1 MPWWRP
7 SLPLTGDI
15 EQVPSAVSA
24 IKVKGE
30 RAYHRVRSGEASS
43 WPPGRSPCRG
53 SSSATPRAAD
63 ADGTPVLDVDV
74 EVTVSSGTYVRAL
87 ARDLGAALGCGGHLT
102 ALRRT
107 RVGGFAIADAHPLA
121 DLEARQGER
130 MPVTPLADAARAAFA
145 VREVDEAQARTLGY
159 GQRLESAVPGRTEPV
174 AAIAPGR
181 HPGGDARRVASHG
194 AQPRRVCP
202 GEFVEWCPCIAG
214 PTPPET
220 PAALRPCVL
229 TLGNFDGV
237 HRGHRAVL
245 NALVD
250 AGHRLGLPAVAITFE
265 PHPIAVL
272 RPEQAPELIAPGA
285 IRDDLIADS
294 GVDGLLVL
302 DFTTEFAQQTPEDFV
317 RAVFVRGLDARCV
330 VVGMDTRFGYR
341 NSGDVS
347 TLADLGEQFGFEV
360 VALDDVGEGERFSS
374 TVVRDHLRAGEVGEA
389 ARILGRP
396 HRVVGTV
403 VHGNH
408 RGKALGY
415 PTANL
420 SADSLG
426 LVPLEGVYAG
436 WLTRLD
442 LADGRARPHDAGRDQ
457 RRHQPHLRDP
467 RPAHRRGLRARPRRP
482 RPLRRAHHGRVHG
495 PHPADAEVRER
506 RRAARGDGQGR
517 RAVPRAA
524 HQDRPRLIR
533 MHASGSGR
541 GPAGLS
547 P

>member
-1 MPWWRP
+1 VVPVHRWTDP
-7 SLPLTGDI
+7 S
-15 EQVPSAVSA
+15 
-24 IKVKGE
+24 
-30 RAYHRVRSGEASS
+30 
-43 WPPGRSPCRG
+43 
-53 SSSATPRAAD
+53 
-63 ADGTPVLDVDV
+63 
-74 EVTVSSGTYVRAL
+74 
-87 ARDLGAALGCGGHLT
+87 
-102 ALRRT
+102 
-107 RVGGFAIADAHPLA
+107 
-121 DLEARQGER
+121 
-130 MPVTPLADAARAAFA
+130 
-145 VREVDEAQARTLGY
+145 
-159 GQRLESAVPGRTEPV
+159 
-174 AAIAPGR
+174 
-181 HPGGDARRVASHG
+181 
-194 AQPRRVCP
+194 
-202 GEFVEWCPCIAG
+202 
-214 PTPPET
+214 ET

-272 RPEQAPELIAPGA
+272 RPEQAPELIAPSSV
-285 IRDDLIADS
+285 RDDLIADS
-294 GVDGLLVL
+294 GIDGLLVL

-347 TLADLGEQFGFEV
+347 TLTDLGEQFGFEV

-374 TVVRDHLRAGEVGEA
+374 TVVRTHLRAGEVGEA

-436 WLTRLD
+436 WLTRIDLPDGERDRTMPAAISVGTNPTFETHDRRTVEAYVLDRDDLD
-442 LADGRARPHDAGRDQ
+442 LYDERVMVEFTAHIRPTLRFESVDDLLEAMGRDVE
-457 RRHQPHLRDP
+457 RCRELLTKIV
-467 RPAHRRGLRARPRRP
+467 PA
-482 RPLRRAHHGRVHG
+482 
-495 PHPADAEVRER
+495 
-506 RRAARGDGQGR
+506 
-517 RAVPRAA
+517 
-524 HQDRPRLIR
+524 
-533 MHASGSGR
+533 
-541 GPAGLS
+541 
-547 P
+547 

>member
-1 MPWWRP
+1 VHRWTDP
-7 SLPLTGDI
+7 S
-15 EQVPSAVSA
+15 
-24 IKVKGE
+24 
-30 RAYHRVRSGEASS
+30 
-43 WPPGRSPCRG
+43 
-53 SSSATPRAAD
+53 
-63 ADGTPVLDVDV
+63 
-74 EVTVSSGTYVRAL
+74 
-87 ARDLGAALGCGGHLT
+87 
-102 ALRRT
+102 
-107 RVGGFAIADAHPLA
+107 
-121 DLEARQGER
+121 
-130 MPVTPLADAARAAFA
+130 
-145 VREVDEAQARTLGY
+145 
-159 GQRLESAVPGRTEPV
+159 
-174 AAIAPGR
+174 
-181 HPGGDARRVASHG
+181 
-194 AQPRRVCP
+194 
-202 GEFVEWCPCIAG
+202 
-214 PTPPET
+214 ET
-220 PAALRPCVL
+220 PEALRPCVL

-250 AGHRLGLPAVAITFE
+250 AGSRLGLPAVAITFD

-272 RPEQAPELIAPGA
+272 RPEQAPELVAPGA
-285 IRDDLIADS
+285 VRDDLIADT
-294 GVDGLLVL
+294 GIDGLLVL

-374 TVVRDHLRAGEVGEA
+374 TVVRAHLRVGEVGEA

-442 LADGRARPHDAGRDQ
+442 LAEGERDRTMPAAISVGTNPTFETHDRRTVEAYVLDRDDLDLYDERVMVEFTAHIRPTLKFDSVDDLLEAMGRDVE
-457 RRHQPHLRDP
+457 RCRELLARIV
-467 RPAHRRGLRARPRRP
+467 PA
-482 RPLRRAHHGRVHG
+482 
-495 PHPADAEVRER
+495 
-506 RRAARGDGQGR
+506 
-517 RAVPRAA
+517 
-524 HQDRPRLIR
+524 
-533 MHASGSGR
+533 
-541 GPAGLS
+541 
-547 P
+547 

>member
-1 MPWWRP
+1 M
-7 SLPLTGDI
+7 
-15 EQVPSAVSA
+15 
-24 IKVKGE
+24 
-30 RAYHRVRSGEASS
+30 
-43 WPPGRSPCRG
+43 
-53 SSSATPRAAD
+53 
-63 ADGTPVLDVDV
+63 LDVDV

-121 DLEARQGER
+121 DLEARQGEP
-130 MPVTPLADAARAAFA
+130 MPVTPLADAARAAFV

-159 GQRLESAVPGRTEPV
+159 GQRLESEVPGRTEPV

-181 HPGGDARRVASHG
+181 HPRRDARRVASHG

-202 GEFVEWCPCIAG
+202 GEFVEWCPCIVG

-250 AGHRLGLPAVAITFE
+250 AGHRLGLPAVAITFD

-285 IRDDLIADS
+285 VRDDLIADS
-294 GVDGLLVL
+294 GIDGLLVL

-442 LADGRARPHDAGRDQ
+442 LAEGEPDRTMPAAISVGTNPTFETHDRRTVEAYVLDRDDLDLYDERVMVEFTAHIRPTLKFESVDELLEAMGKDVARCRE
-457 RRHQPHLRDP
+457 LLTKIV
-467 RPAHRRGLRARPRRP
+467 PA
-482 RPLRRAHHGRVHG
+482 
-495 PHPADAEVRER
+495 
-506 RRAARGDGQGR
+506 
-517 RAVPRAA
+517 
-524 HQDRPRLIR
+524 
-533 MHASGSGR
+533 
-541 GPAGLS
+541 
-547 P
+547 

>member
-1 MPWWRP
+1 VHRWTDP
-7 SLPLTGDI
+7 S
-15 EQVPSAVSA
+15 
-24 IKVKGE
+24 
-30 RAYHRVRSGEASS
+30 
-43 WPPGRSPCRG
+43 
-53 SSSATPRAAD
+53 
-63 ADGTPVLDVDV
+63 
-74 EVTVSSGTYVRAL
+74 
-87 ARDLGAALGCGGHLT
+87 
-102 ALRRT
+102 
-107 RVGGFAIADAHPLA
+107 
-121 DLEARQGER
+121 
-130 MPVTPLADAARAAFA
+130 
-145 VREVDEAQARTLGY
+145 
-159 GQRLESAVPGRTEPV
+159 
-174 AAIAPGR
+174 
-181 HPGGDARRVASHG
+181 
-194 AQPRRVCP
+194 
-202 GEFVEWCPCIAG
+202 
-214 PTPPET
+214 ET
-220 PAALRPCVL
+220 PEALRPCVL

-250 AGHRLGLPAVAITFE
+250 AGSRLGLPAVAITFD
-265 PHPIAVL
+265 PHPVAVL
-272 RPEQAPELIAPGA
+272 RPEQAPELVAPGA
-285 IRDDLIADS
+285 VRDDLIAES
-294 GVDGLLVL
+294 GIDGLLVL

-374 TVVRDHLRAGEVGEA
+374 TVVRAHLRAGEAGEA

-442 LADGRARPHDAGRDQ
+442 LPEGARDRTMPAAISVGTNPTFQTHDRRTVEAYVLDRDDLDLYDE
-457 RRHQPHLRDP
+457 RVMVEFTAHI
-467 RPAHRRGLRARPRRP
+467 RPTLKFDSVDDLLEAMGSDVERCRELLARI
-482 RPLRRAHHGRVHG
+482 V
-495 PHPADAEVRER
+495 PA
-506 RRAARGDGQGR
+506 
-517 RAVPRAA
+517 
-524 HQDRPRLIR
+524 
-533 MHASGSGR
+533 
-541 GPAGLS
+541 
-547 P
+547 

>member
-1 MPWWRP
+1 VVPVHRWTNP
-7 SLPLTGDI
+7 S
-15 EQVPSAVSA
+15 
-24 IKVKGE
+24 
-30 RAYHRVRSGEASS
+30 
-43 WPPGRSPCRG
+43 
-53 SSSATPRAAD
+53 
-63 ADGTPVLDVDV
+63 
-74 EVTVSSGTYVRAL
+74 
-87 ARDLGAALGCGGHLT
+87 
-102 ALRRT
+102 
-107 RVGGFAIADAHPLA
+107 
-121 DLEARQGER
+121 
-130 MPVTPLADAARAAFA
+130 
-145 VREVDEAQARTLGY
+145 
-159 GQRLESAVPGRTEPV
+159 
-174 AAIAPGR
+174 
-181 HPGGDARRVASHG
+181 
-194 AQPRRVCP
+194 
-202 GEFVEWCPCIAG
+202 
-214 PTPPET
+214 ET

-245 NALVD
+245 NALVE
-250 AGHRLGLPAVAITFE
+250 AGHRHGLPSVAITFE

-272 RPEQAPELIAPGA
+272 RPEQAPELIAPGS

-408 RGKALGY
+408 RGKGLGY

-442 LADGRARPHDAGRDQ
+442 LAEDERDRTMPAAISVGTNPTFETHDRRTVEAYVLDRDDLDLYDERVMVEFTAHIRPTLRFESVDELLEAMGRDVA
-457 RRHQPHLRDP
+457 RCRELLTKIV
-467 RPAHRRGLRARPRRP
+467 PA
-482 RPLRRAHHGRVHG
+482 
-495 PHPADAEVRER
+495 
-506 RRAARGDGQGR
+506 
-517 RAVPRAA
+517 
-524 HQDRPRLIR
+524 
-533 MHASGSGR
+533 
-541 GPAGLS
+541 
-547 P
+547 

>member
-1 MPWWRP
+1 MHRWTDP
-7 SLPLTGDI
+7 S
-15 EQVPSAVSA
+15 
-24 IKVKGE
+24 
-30 RAYHRVRSGEASS
+30 
-43 WPPGRSPCRG
+43 
-53 SSSATPRAAD
+53 
-63 ADGTPVLDVDV
+63 
-74 EVTVSSGTYVRAL
+74 
-87 ARDLGAALGCGGHLT
+87 
-102 ALRRT
+102 
-107 RVGGFAIADAHPLA
+107 
-121 DLEARQGER
+121 
-130 MPVTPLADAARAAFA
+130 
-145 VREVDEAQARTLGY
+145 
-159 GQRLESAVPGRTEPV
+159 
-174 AAIAPGR
+174 
-181 HPGGDARRVASHG
+181 
-194 AQPRRVCP
+194 
-202 GEFVEWCPCIAG
+202 
-214 PTPPET
+214 ET
-220 PAALRPCVL
+220 PEALRPCVL

-250 AGHRLGLPAVAITFE
+250 AGSRLGLPAVAITFD
-265 PHPIAVL
+265 PHPVAVL
-272 RPEQAPELIAPGA
+272 RPEQAPELVAPGA
-285 IRDDLIADS
+285 VRDDLIAES
-294 GVDGLLVL
+294 GIDGLLVL

-374 TVVRDHLRAGEVGEA
+374 TVVRAHLRAGEVGEA

-442 LADGRARPHDAGRDQ
+442 LPEGARDRTMPAAISVGTNPTFQTHDRRTVEAYVLDRDDLDLYDE
-457 RRHQPHLRDP
+457 RVMVEFTAHI
-467 RPAHRRGLRARPRRP
+467 RPTLKFDSVDDLLEAMGSDVERCRELLARI
-482 RPLRRAHHGRVHG
+482 V
-495 PHPADAEVRER
+495 PA
-506 RRAARGDGQGR
+506 
-517 RAVPRAA
+517 
-524 HQDRPRLIR
+524 
-533 MHASGSGR
+533 
-541 GPAGLS
+541 
-547 P
+547 

>member
-1 MPWWRP
+1 VHRWTDP
-7 SLPLTGDI
+7 S
-15 EQVPSAVSA
+15 
-24 IKVKGE
+24 
-30 RAYHRVRSGEASS
+30 
-43 WPPGRSPCRG
+43 
-53 SSSATPRAAD
+53 
-63 ADGTPVLDVDV
+63 
-74 EVTVSSGTYVRAL
+74 
-87 ARDLGAALGCGGHLT
+87 
-102 ALRRT
+102 
-107 RVGGFAIADAHPLA
+107 
-121 DLEARQGER
+121 
-130 MPVTPLADAARAAFA
+130 
-145 VREVDEAQARTLGY
+145 
-159 GQRLESAVPGRTEPV
+159 
-174 AAIAPGR
+174 
-181 HPGGDARRVASHG
+181 
-194 AQPRRVCP
+194 
-202 GEFVEWCPCIAG
+202 
-214 PTPPET
+214 ET

-245 NALVD
+245 NALVE

-272 RPEQAPELIAPGA
+272 RPEQAPELIAPSE

-374 TVVRDHLRAGEVGEA
+374 TVVRAHLRAGEVGEA

-420 SADSLG
+420 AADSLG
-426 LVPLEGVYAG
+426 LVPMEGVYAG
-436 WLTRLD
+436 WLTRMDLPVDASDRAMPAAISVGTNPTFETHDRRTVEAYVLDRDDLD
-442 LADGRARPHDAGRDQ
+442 LYDERVMVEFTAHIRPTLKFESVDELLEAMGKDVARCRE
-457 RRHQPHLRDP
+457 LLTKIV
-467 RPAHRRGLRARPRRP
+467 PA
-482 RPLRRAHHGRVHG
+482 
-495 PHPADAEVRER
+495 
-506 RRAARGDGQGR
+506 
-517 RAVPRAA
+517 
-524 HQDRPRLIR
+524 
-533 MHASGSGR
+533 
-541 GPAGLS
+541 
-547 P
+547 